1 MIETIPVTATL
12 TERLRERIVR
22 EGPMTFY
29 DWMKFALYDVREGYY
44 CRNDRQRWGREGD
57 YRTSPE
63 RSPLFAATFARYFAR
78 LYDILGKPSH
88 WTIAEAGA
96 GDGHFAE
103 RVLQTLKNSFPHI
116 FSATDYVIDE
126 VSSHSESLAR
136 ERLRPFA
143 DRIEF
148 RKLDKLEID
157 AGVVFSNELL
167 DAFPVHRIKMDG
179 GRLRELYVNIGANEK
194 FDWTLGPLST
204 PHLNHYLSECGI
216 RLHED
221 QVAEVNLEAEA
232 WLRTT
237 AEKLHAGYVVTV
249 DYGAETEE
257 LFASP
262 AHSPVDARFH
272 GTLRGFHHH
281 RFVDDVLALPG
292 EQDLTTTVDWSFIK
306 RAGGKLGFE
315 VLEFERLDKFL
326 LNSGLLEQLES
337 ESQLCES
344 EAERVRLSTSAREM
358 ILPEG
363 MAASFRV
370 LVQKKVSGVPE
381 GAIQDDLRL

>member
-1 MIETIPVTATL
+1 MIETIPDTVAL

-29 DWMKFALYDVREGYY
+29 DWMKFALYDAKEGYY
-44 CRNDRQRWGREGD
+44 CRNDRKRWGREGD

-78 LYDILGKPSH
+78 LYDNLGKPSH

-103 RVLQTLKNSFPHI
+103 GVLQTLKNSFPHI
-116 FSATDYVIDE
+116 FSATNYVIDE
-126 VSSHSESLAR
+126 VSSHSQSLAR
-136 ERLRPFA
+136 ERVRPFA
-143 DRIEF
+143 DRVEF

-167 DAFPVHRIKMDG
+167 DAFPVHRIKMDRG
-179 GRLRELYVNIGANEK
+179 QLRELYVNIGANEK
-194 FDWTLGPLST
+194 FYWRLGPLST
-204 PHLNHYLSECGI
+204 RHLDHYLSESGI

-221 QVAEVNLEAEA
+221 QVAEVNLDAEA
-232 WLRTT
+232 WLKAI

-249 DYGAETEE
+249 DYGAEAEE

-262 AHSPVDARFH
+262 ALPHADVRFH
-272 GTLRGFHHH
+272 GTLRGFHRHQ
-281 RFVDDVLALPG
+281 FVDDVLARPG
-292 EQDLTTTVDWSFIK
+292 EQDLTTTVDWSLLK
-306 RAGGKLGFE
+306 RAGAKLGFE

-326 LNSGLLEQLES
+326 LNTGLVEQLES

-358 ILPEG
+358 ILPNG
-363 MAASFRV
+363 MAARFQV